1 MHNSNSQPGKL
12 DGILYRTGCVL
23 SQKDPHPDEQDVSTN
38 VTTASSSSW
47 PGEAPTQAHIS
58 GGFPVVRFKCPI
70 LLESKIYIQNI
81 SFIKEYYWIEVEM
94 NQIQRFQKP
103 YQLFRFGLFYET
115 YIYVPQLMQIVSF
128 HLTRS

>member
-1 MHNSNSQPGKL
+1 MDVESCNDEVPDSGSELATPGSGSSGTVMPPSSMHNSNSQPGKL

-23 SQKDPHPDEQDVSTN
+23 SQKDPHPDEHDVSTN

-81 SFIKEYYWIEVEM
+81 SLVLSKNI
-94 NQIQRFQKP
+94 
-103 YQLFRFGLFYET
+103 T
-115 YIYVPQLMQIVSF
+115 D
-128 HLTRS
+128 